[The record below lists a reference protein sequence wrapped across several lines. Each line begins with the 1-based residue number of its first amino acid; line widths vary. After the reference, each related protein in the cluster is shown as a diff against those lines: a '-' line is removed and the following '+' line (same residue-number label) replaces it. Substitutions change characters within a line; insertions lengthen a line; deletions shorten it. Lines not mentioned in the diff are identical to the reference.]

1 MTDEELKILR
11 EWDTILRNMSH
22 FVQLDKVKGIKF
34 EIRTNENANHN
45 RQHLHVSTS
54 SASMSIA
61 IDNGDI
67 LACSGKISPAQ
78 KKWARDWLDKNRK
91 FVIDMWNKY
100 SNGLPI
106 IIQKKSFKK
115 ILEIDKSIIYTFI
128 MH

>member
-11 EWDTILRNMSH
+11 EWDMILRNISD
-22 FVQLDKVKGIKF
+22 FVQLDKVKELKF
-34 EIRTNENANHN
+34 EIRTNEKGNHN

-61 IDNGDI
+61 IDNGEI
-67 LACSGKISPAQ
+67 LACSGKISPSQ
-78 KKWARDWLDKNRK
+78 KNLARDWLDQNRE

-106 IIQKKSFKK
+106 II
-115 ILEIDKSIIYTFI
+115 
-128 MH
+128 

>member
-1 MTDEELKILR
+1 MTDEELKLLR

-106 IIQKKSFKK
+106 IIQ
-115 ILEIDKSIIYTFI
+115 
-128 MH
+128 